1 MIIVVCSQLFGE
13 VISLVNLHGGVIS
26 PVSIIALPIFL
37 ISSMALIKYLY
48 KVTVEQNASGSDNYS
63 VYSQHTEHH

>member
-1 MIIVVCSQLFGE
+1 M
-13 VISLVNLHGGVIS
+13 IS

-48 KVTVEQNASGSDNYS
+48 IVTVVQNAGGSDDYS

>member
-1 MIIVVCSQLFGE
+1 MIIVLCSQLFGE

-48 KVTVEQNASGSDNYS
+48 IHIWVNCNKIDTKNVKKNQK
-63 VYSQHTEHH
+63 